1 MRWKGDEIEGGE
13 GQIAEHVE
21 LPRGPFLGLQDDSGK
36 GVCPLLCRDLERIY
50 FHGSEDATGVARRG
64 ATGNCNEL

>member
-36 GVCPLLCRDLERIY
+36 GVLSAAVPRPRKDLFSRQRRCNWSCP
-50 FHGSEDATGVARRG
+50 TRG
-64 ATGNCNEL
+64 NREL